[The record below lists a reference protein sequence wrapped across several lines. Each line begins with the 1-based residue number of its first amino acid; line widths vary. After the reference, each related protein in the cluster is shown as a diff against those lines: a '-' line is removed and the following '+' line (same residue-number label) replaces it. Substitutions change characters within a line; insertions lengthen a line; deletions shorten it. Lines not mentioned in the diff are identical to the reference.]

1 MKNTKL
7 DLCQA
12 AVLGAAIGDA
22 MGVPY
27 EFLGRDE
34 VRDVYCSEMIGNDT
48 DSGISSR
55 WGRLIPAGCWSDDTS
70 MLIAS
75 MDAIAKEFSL
85 LFEKAAGI
93 LPIQV
98 GRKIGQC
105 IMDDFR
111 ERFATVTVILHFFR
125 AHVRIFGI
133 KRKMQM
139 NQISLF
145 GTGKMCVI
153 RIVV

>member
-75 MDAIAKEFSL
+75 MDAIAKDGGRIDSVHIVDSL
-85 LFEKAAGI
+85 IRSQPFLLRAGMNVYAFVADVAVLLI
-93 LPIQV
+93 SLPICV
-98 GRKIGQC
+98 VLDKP
-105 IMDDFR
+105 
-111 ERFATVTVILHFFR
+111 A
-125 AHVRIFGI
+125 
-133 KRKMQM
+133 KRLMK
-139 NQISLF
+139 
-145 GTGKMCVI
+145 
-153 RIVV
+153 